1 MIIPRSASG
10 VSDAMPQ
17 QRLTGVGMAI
27 ENLFA
32 HTTPRSDARCR
43 LSVNRL
49 GLPVARIL
57 IVVC

>member
-32 HTTPRSDARCR
+32 HTTPRSDAR
-43 LSVNRL
+43 
-49 GLPVARIL
+49 
-57 IVVC
+57 